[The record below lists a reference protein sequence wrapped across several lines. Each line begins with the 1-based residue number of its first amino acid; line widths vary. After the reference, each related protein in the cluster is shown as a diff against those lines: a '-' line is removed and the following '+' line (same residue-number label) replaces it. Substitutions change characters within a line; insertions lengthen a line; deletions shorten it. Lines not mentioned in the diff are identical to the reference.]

1 MKKTTTVLALLVAAS
16 GSICFAGQAFAGK
29 QGSNTSEEQLQAYLF
44 NLYLQQQ
51 QSQRQTPPQETPPP
65 PAPPTETPSGEGPPP

>member
-51 QSQRQTPPQETPPP
+51 SQRQAPPQETPAP
-65 PAPPTETPSGEGPPP
+65 PAPPTETPSGEGGR